1 MVFWVGL
8 SNCFLF
14 VLLNSQYIF
23 EMVMPV
29 QHAAKVYK
37 SIWDVFSARVFGEYV
52 MLLFFFFSS
61 QRHRRCR
68 RRRSFFVST
77 WMRFDVPCWVLE
89 FGVCVNLNTLN
100 GNAEANRANE

>member
-14 VLLNSQYIF
+14 VLLNSQHIF

-37 SIWDVFSARVFGEYV
+37 SIWDVFSTRVFWRIC
-52 MLLFFFFSS
+52 FFHRFCR
-61 QRHRRCR
+61 RHRRLGCDLMYR
-68 RRRSFFVST
+68 DGRWS
-77 WMRFDVPCWVLE
+77 L
-89 FGVCVNLNTLN
+89 VCVNLNTLN
-100 GNAEANRANE
+100 GNDEASEQASE